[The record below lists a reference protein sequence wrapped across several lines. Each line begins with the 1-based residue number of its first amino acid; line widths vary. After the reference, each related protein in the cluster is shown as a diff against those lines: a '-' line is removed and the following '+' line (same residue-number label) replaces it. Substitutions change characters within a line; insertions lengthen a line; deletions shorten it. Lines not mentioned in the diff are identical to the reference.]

1 MLRAWWVIRD
11 SNVCFAGR
19 QTFAHSPIDRI
30 TENSD
35 KKNKLAWF
43 TVHEYRT
50 VCLSPLFYSR
60 GLLCISLT
68 MRRRGGRADS
78 FYPTGGAYLCRQI
91 SIPQQHHVSQSVYRV
106 PMTFVS
112 PAKSSNDVQVTLRVI
127 SPRQRRASAANTQFL
142 PTVPLPYANRHI
154 GCNKRQSF
162 VIRNAAVMDVLGTQD
177 LVEGSLLA
185 FALALSFSFLQERR
199 RDRPSAPPTITLLD
213 SLSQKNTTTA
223 SNNVFDSWNEM
234 SRQENYVYYNN
245 KVKQRRKRNSE
256 PLSIKREK
264 KWVLVALLVLFIPIF
279 SAEFFLALSRQ
290 ILCGGN
296 PITQSSWAAELCSPH
311 L

>member
-1 MLRAWWVIRD
+1 M
-11 SNVCFAGR
+11 
-19 QTFAHSPIDRI
+19 
-30 TENSD
+30 
-35 KKNKLAWF
+35 
-43 TVHEYRT
+43 
-50 VCLSPLFYSR
+50 
-60 GLLCISLT
+60 
-68 MRRRGGRADS
+68 
-78 FYPTGGAYLCRQI
+78 
-91 SIPQQHHVSQSVYRV
+91 SQPVYRVHV

-112 PAKSSNDVQVTLRVI
+112 PAKSSNDVQGTLRVT
-127 SPRQRRASAANTQFL
+127 SLRQRRASAANTQFL
-142 PTVPLPYANRHI
+142 PTVPLPYVNRPI
-154 GCNKRQSF
+154 GCNKRKSF

-199 RDRPSAPPTITLLD
+199 RDRPSPPPTTTLLD
-213 SLSQKNTTTA
+213 NSLSQKNTTTA

-245 KVKQRRKRNSE
+245 KVKQRRTRNSE

-264 KWVLVALLVLFIPIF
+264 KWVLVALFVLFIPIF

-296 PITQSSWAAELCSPH
+296 PITQSSWAAQLCSPH